1 MYNPRVHHPTPSPKD
16 TAVTQ
21 TYRALAVD
29 DDVLNYQLIRAI
41 LTELPLDFVHASSGA
56 EALDIL
62 SREAPDLITL
72 DITLPDMTGWQIL
85 DQFKN
90 DARFANSCVIVLTSH
105 TEPVHRLIGNLM
117 PIAAYLNKPVEPD
130 RLRQIVRQC
139 LKL

>member
-1 MYNPRVHHPTPSPKD
+1 LYNPRVHRPTASPKD
-16 TAVTQ
+16 IAVTQ

-41 LTELPLDFVHASSGA
+41 LKDLPLNFQHATSGA

-62 SREAPDLITL
+62 GRETPDLITL

-90 DARFANSCVIVLTSH
+90 DERFANSCVIVLTSH

-130 RLRQIVRQC
+130 KLRQIVRQC
-139 LKL
+139 LNL

>member
-1 MYNPRVHHPTPSPKD
+1 M
-16 TAVTQ
+16 TQ
-21 TYRALAVD
+21 TYRALSVD

-41 LTELPLDFVHASSGA
+41 LTELPLEFKHASSGA
-56 EALDIL
+56 EALEIL
-62 SREAPDLITL
+62 SQEAPDLITL

-90 DARFANSCVIVLTSH
+90 DERFANSCVIVLTSH

-130 RLRQIVRQC
+130 KLRQIVRQC
-139 LKL
+139 LNL

>member
-1 MYNPRVHHPTPSPKD
+1 M
-16 TAVTQ
+16 TQ
-21 TYRALAVD
+21 TYRALSVD
-29 DDVLNYQLIRAI
+29 DDVFNYQLIRAI
-41 LTELPLDFVHASSGA
+41 LKEFPLEFQHASSGA

-62 SREAPDLITL
+62 GRDAPDLITL

-90 DARFANSCVIVLTSH
+90 DTRFANSCVIVLTSH

-139 LKL
+139 LNL